1 MSWMQ
6 MNHFSRHNLVADQ
19 KRFKSTHHTIYTSLD
34 TSLPSVLGATN
45 TWIVE
50 NWFHSENHSQHSLLK
65 KKETKWKPV
74 LSLLRYWS
82 WWGRDSQ
89 QRLLSPSIILLNN
102 FPAFMSF
109 FVTRYMV
116 LLSPL
121 YICKNA
127 KFRPLQCWK
136 QLSPDQWRSV
146 V

>member
-65 KKETKWKPV
+65 KKKRNGSLSEACSGTDHGGVAIVNNASCLLLSFYWIISPKLWV
-74 LSLLRYWS
+74 SLLRGTWS
-82 WWGRDSQ
+82 CYHLYTCARMQNFDHFSVG
-89 QRLLSPSIILLNN
+89 NN
-102 FPAFMSF
+102 YHLTSGGA
-109 FVTRYMV
+109 
-116 LLSPL
+116 
-121 YICKNA
+121 
-127 KFRPLQCWK
+127 
-136 QLSPDQWRSV
+136 
-146 V
+146 